1 MKLRP
6 KSTIEQDFSEIEDP
20 RVERSK
26 RHLLIDIITLTLCA
40 IIGGAET
47 WEEIELYGNK
57 KYKWFKNFLKLPN
70 GIPSHDT
77 LNRHLTDSSEQ

>member
-6 KSTIEQDFSEIEDP
+6 LSTIEQHFSEIEDP

-40 IIGGAET
+40 VIGGAET
-47 WEEIELYGNK
+47 WEEIELYGNYIGLWTK
-57 KYKWFKNFLKLPN
+57 KNCLA
-70 GIPSHDT
+70 
-77 LNRHLTDSSEQ
+77 